1 MNADFLKDGYAG
13 TPLGFSCG
21 NVRAAD
27 TIRPMIDQAQ
37 TRAPR
42 DETGLAD
49 SEEDLRE
56 LDRVM
61 TRAREEIARKAKLHD
76 ERVRRMLHKKKKKK
90 KKKKI

>member
-42 DETGLAD
+42 DETDLAD

-61 TRAREEIARKAKLHD
+61 TRAREEIARKAKLRD
-76 ERVRRMLHKKKKKK
+76 ERFRRMLHEIISRVAAEKA
-90 KKKKI
+90 